1 MSVSLIIFSI
11 HLKFILL
18 KKMFFKESFRD
29 HNVKNRCFV
38 IFWGR
43 IPTLPY

>member
-18 KKMFFKESFRD
+18 KKMFLKR
-29 HNVKNRCFV
+29 VLGTIMLKIGV
-38 IFWGR
+38 
-43 IPTLPY
+43 L